1 MTGISASV
9 FWDLQQAGTDA
20 DLLNE
25 ADITTLIRKDGFRF
39 WGNRTCSDDPLFQ
52 FENYTRTAQVVA
64 DKEDNRKLSELIEL
78 WYKLHGCSLS
88 DRQGRLGKLNIICNG
103 MGNPVAASITSKDW
117 AHYRDRRLQGLIQNG
132 YKTSDKSLKVSPGT
146 INCEHAFLRALFN
159 ELERLGEISYPNP
172 LTNIREFDQLQKEMA
187 WLTETQI
194 QKLFAACKVHDNP
207 DLTLIIKICLSTGS
221 RWSEAANLKASQLS
235 PNKITFINTKGK
247 KNRSV
252 PIDNALYNEL
262 KNKEGRFFAE
272 CYRQFYLVIRLA
284 GIELPEGQMSHV
296 LRHSFASHFMM
307 AGGNII
313 VLQRI
318 LGHSGIR
325 VTIRYTHFA
334 HDHLEDVIR
343 CNPLALMAKKW
354 RHRVQL
360 SRRE

>member
-1 MTGISASV
+1 MA
-9 FWDLQQAGTDA
+9 
-20 DLLNE
+20 
-25 ADITTLIRKDGFRF
+25 IRKLNTGKWLCECYLNGRDGKRVRRQFRT
-39 WGNRTCSDDPLFQ
+39 RAEAIA
-52 FENYTRTAQVVA
+52 FEQYAQDEMKA
-64 DKEDNRKLSELIEL
+64 KPWLAEKEDNRKLSELIEL

-88 DRQGRLGKLNIICNG
+88 DRKGRLGKLNIICNG

-172 LTNIREFDQLQKEMA
+172 LKNIREFDQPEKEMA

-207 DLTLIIKICLSTGS
+207 DLTLIIKICLSTGC

-262 KNKEGRFFAE
+262 KDKEGRFFAE
-272 CYRQFYLVIRLA
+272 CYRQFYRVIRLA

-318 LGHSGIR
+318 LGHSDIR
-325 VTIRYTHFA
+325 VTMRYAHFA
-334 HDHLEDVIR
+334 PDHLEDAIR
-343 CNPLALMAKKW
+343 CNPLALMAKKNGDK
-354 RHRVQL
+354 VAAQ
-360 SRRE
+360 SPAE